1 MKDTLE
7 FIIAGMEVKRYHTVT
22 TLVTETVGHHDYVV
36 SDIFNLQLMT
46 DLRIK
51 QTAAADTATG
61 ERFCT
66 QCAQRRPLRTGGE
79 WVASR
84 DGRHRRW
91 KCGDCW
97 VKIKEREKL
106 K

>member
-1 MKDTLE
+1 MGFLP
-7 FIIAGMEVKRYHTVT
+7 
-22 TLVTETVGHHDYVV
+22 HHR
-36 SDIFNLQLMT
+36 SPAKEEEHMT